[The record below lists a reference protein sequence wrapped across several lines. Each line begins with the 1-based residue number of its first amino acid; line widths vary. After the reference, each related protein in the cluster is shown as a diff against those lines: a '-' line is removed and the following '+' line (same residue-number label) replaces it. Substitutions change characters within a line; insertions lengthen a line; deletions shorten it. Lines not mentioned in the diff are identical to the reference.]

1 MCLYVAVVLYMKS
14 VFVSEKI
21 AGHCQIQCSLPPLS
35 RFKVSQ
41 NEPLTGKPRD
51 PAVHYTNDT

>member
-1 MCLYVAVVLYMKS
+1 MKS

-21 AGHCQIQCSLPPLS
+21 AGHCQIQSSLPPLS
-35 RFKVSQ
+35 GFKVAQ
-41 NEPLTGKPRD
+41 NEPLTGKPGD